1 MANVIGFAIDLVVNV
16 VVLATV
22 FGEQSPGPVAKIGT
36 GSIALPGSVPPPPP
50 IPNNEQPAGPMPGI
64 DLYDVH
70 GQNFATD
77 TAFGEDLV
85 NSDNKQVNF
94 QGGLDNSNLDSTPE
108 YSTHNVPRL
117 QLKIQKNIS

>member
-1 MANVIGFAIDLVVNV
+1 MANVIGFAVDLVVNV
-16 VVLATV
+16 VVLASV
-22 FGEQSPGPVAKIGT
+22 FGEQSPGPIAKIGT
-36 GSIALPGSVPPPPP
+36 GSIALPGSDPPPPT
-50 IPNNEQPAGPMPGI
+50 ISNNEQPAGPMPDI

-77 TAFGEDLV
+77 TAFGEELV

-108 YSTHNVPRL
+108 YSTYNVPRL